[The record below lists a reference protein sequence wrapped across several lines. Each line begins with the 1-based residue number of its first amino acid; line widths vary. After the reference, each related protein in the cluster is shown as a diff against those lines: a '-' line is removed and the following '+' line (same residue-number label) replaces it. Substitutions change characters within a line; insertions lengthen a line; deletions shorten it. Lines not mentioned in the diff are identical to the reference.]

1 MEIPS
6 WAFASAGKSLSQ
18 PERTIIPIPIPVPI
32 QVPIPVP
39 IPVPVYV
46 TKIKNPEPVID
57 TFYDEIVDIIN
68 DVLFKRSTIVDML
81 LELYI

>member
-18 PERTIIPIPIPVPI
+18 PERTI
-32 QVPIPVP
+32 VP
-39 IPVPVYV
+39 IPVPVPVPVSVYV
-46 TKIKNPEPVID
+46 TKIKTPEPAIY
-57 TFYDEIVDIIN
+57 TFYDDILDTIN
-68 DVLFKRSTIVDML
+68 DMIPKQSLLMSLL

>member
-18 PERTIIPIPIPVPI
+18 PERTI
-32 QVPIPVP
+32 VPIPVP
-39 IPVPVYV
+39 APAPAPAPVPVYV
-46 TKIKNPEPVID
+46 TKIKTPEPAIY
-57 TFYDEIVDIIN
+57 TFYDDILDTIN
-68 DVLFKRSTIVDML
+68 DMIPKQSLLMSLL

>member
-18 PERTIIPIPIPVPI
+18 PERTI
-32 QVPIPVP
+32 VP
-39 IPVPVYV
+39 IPVPVPVPVPVSVYV
-46 TKIKNPEPVID
+46 TKIKTPEPAIY
-57 TFYDEIVDIIN
+57 TFYDDILDTIN
-68 DVLFKRSTIVDML
+68 DMIPKQSLLMSLL

>member
-18 PERTIIPIPIPVPI
+18 PERTI
-32 QVPIPVP
+32 VPIPVP
-39 IPVPVYV
+39 APAPVPVYV
-46 TKIKNPEPVID
+46 TKIKTPEPAID
-57 TFYDEIVDIIN
+57 TFYDDILDTIN
-68 DVLFKRSTIVDML
+68 DMIPKQSLLMSLL